1 MQESQALY
9 PLLNVDDVYGTLY
22 SPGDGTVTP
31 EVCTGLARAAVRA
44 GAVVAEGRRVKE
56 IRQERFEYLIATK
69 TSPISNN
76 FRINRFCFV
85 FFF

>member
-1 MQESQALY
+1 MQESKALY

-56 IRQERFEYLIATK
+56 IRQERKADICESNRKKDL
-69 TSPISNN
+69 PISHV
-76 FRINRFCFV
+76 RI
-85 FFF
+85 